1 MASSSTHS
9 FLLLFPLLL
18 LLSMVVDSS
27 SATAPAP
34 APAATTE
41 MFQKWCRVASD
52 SASCIKV
59 IESIPGIQEVD
70 YNNLAKV
77 SGKVA
82 DLCMHFAANKT
93 TEAKSAADTLLAAAK
108 GKPSNCLNSC
118 ATNINSM
125 AEVLVKLPAGQD
137 DMIAYLTYKDVRA
150 KFKDQKP
157 PACEKDCWNKTSSSS
172 ADETGIVDKFHD
184 IWNVVKVGNMQINY
198 IFPWPDSE
206 DDHNIL

>member
-1 MASSSTHS
+1 M
-9 FLLLFPLLL
+9 L
-18 LLSMVVDSS
+18 LLSTVVDSG
-27 SATAPAP
+27 SAIAPTPAP
-34 APAATTE
+34 ATIAE
-41 MFQKWCRVASD
+41 KYQKWCRVASD
-52 SASCIKV
+52 SASGVKV
-59 IESIPGIQEVD
+59 IGSIPGIQEVD

-137 DMIAYLTYKDVRA
+137 DVNAHLTYKDVRA

-198 IFPWPDSE
+198 IFPWPDS
-206 DDHNIL
+206 DDGDNLH